1 MTFTRR
7 QGLHAAAALALGTSG
22 LPRPA
27 RADSGPFHIVVG
39 FAAGGSV
46 DDLGRMVARSLTAAT
61 GRPAIVE
68 NKTGA
73 AGRIAIE
80 AVTSSEPNGDTL
92 LVTPQGPMTL
102 FTHVFAK
109 LRFDPAKDFS
119 PITRLAVGDFA
130 FSVGPM
136 VPARDLAGF
145 RAWAKGAG
153 SKAAYG
159 SPGAGTLPHFVGVSI
174 AQNLGVTL
182 THIPYRG
189 SAATMVDLAG
199 GNVAAAVSPV
209 TEALALHKAG
219 KIRILATTGA
229 TRSPFVPD
237 VPTFKELGIDLV
249 VPLWFA
255 VYGPAHVP
263 EATVDLLRKAIDT
276 GFATAEVKSRLAQLG
291 LVPAPLSPA
300 ALEELRRKETAM
312 WGPVV
317 KASGFKPSD

>member
-1 MTFTRR
+1 
-7 QGLHAAAALALGTSG
+7 
-22 LPRPA
+22 
-27 RADSGPFHIVVG
+27 
-39 FAAGGSV
+39 
-46 DDLGRMVARSLTAAT
+46 
-61 GRPAIVE
+61 
-68 NKTGA
+68 
-73 AGRIAIE
+73 
-80 AVTSSEPNGDTL
+80 
-92 LVTPQGPMTL
+92 
-102 FTHVFAK
+102 
-109 LRFDPAKDFS
+109 
-119 PITRLAVGDFA
+119 
-130 FSVGPM
+130 
-136 VPARDLAGF
+136 
-145 RAWAKGAG
+145 
-153 SKAAYG
+153 
-159 SPGAGTLPHFVGVSI
+159 LPHFVGVSI

>member
-1 MTFTRR
+1 MPFTRR
-7 QGLHAAAALALGTSG
+7 QGLHAAAALALGTSS
-22 LPRPA
+22 LPRLA
-27 RADSGPFHIVVG
+27 RAQSGPFHIIVG

-46 DDLGRMVARSLTAAT
+46 DDLARMVAQSLTTAT

-73 AGRIAIE
+73 GGRIAIE
-80 AVTSSEPNGDTL
+80 AVTASAPNGDTL

-102 FTHVFAK
+102 FTHVFAT
-109 LRFDPAKDFS
+109 LRFNPAKDFS

-136 VPARDLAGF
+136 VPAKDLVGF
-145 RAWAKGAG
+145 RDWARSAG
-153 SKAAYG
+153 SKAAFG
-159 SPGAGTLPHFVGVSI
+159 TPGAGTLPHFVGVSI
-174 AQNLGVTL
+174 AQKLGLTL

-209 TEALALHKAG
+209 TEALALHKSG
-219 KIRILATTGA
+219 KIRSLATTGA

-263 EATVDLLRKAIDT
+263 EATVETLRKAIDA
-276 GFATAEVKSRLAQLG
+276 GLATPEVSSRLGQLG

-300 ALEELRRKETAM
+300 ALEDLRQKETAM
-312 WGPVV
+312 WGPIV
-317 KASGFKPSD
+317 KASGFKPTD